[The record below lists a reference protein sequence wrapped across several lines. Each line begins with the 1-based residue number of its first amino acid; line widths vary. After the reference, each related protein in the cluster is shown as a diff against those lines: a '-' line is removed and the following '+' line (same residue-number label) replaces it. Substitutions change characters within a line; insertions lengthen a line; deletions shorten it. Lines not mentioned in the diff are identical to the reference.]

1 MGEGNPSIQ
10 AVVTTFPQT
19 FKVANF
25 GGNGAHK
32 IGLNL
37 PLMYFPHHDEHDWFY
52 DEETGILTLRATEF
66 LSQNFDIGLGYDP
79 SNLKFVLMNLLDSFG
94 F

>member
-37 PLMYFPHHDEHDWFY
+37 PLMYFHIMMNM
-52 DEETGILTLRATEF
+52 TGFMMKKLVF
-66 LSQNFDIGLGYDP
+66 
-79 SNLKFVLMNLLDSFG
+79 
-94 F
+94 